1 MQFDPFAPELPVTAC
16 ADPRPFFCC
25 DIISFNGQGQLCP
38 LTCAEWR
45 DLSNYTRMNTIQSRI
60 VEKKV
65 ENLVTLTW
73 KLSWK
78 SFSTSHLP
86 FLSSN
91 PKILKALPKTF
102 PTKMKSNKCPAK
114 EKKWGK
120 KKRKKRGGEKAKS
133 KSQDCCVAC
142 KPKNYVIIIFCF
154 LRMPKPP
161 KLILICIWIR
171 RPCSVWPVNCFLVSL
186 SSL

>member
-60 VEKKV
+60 VEKKA

-86 FLSSN
+86 FLSSS
-91 PKILKALPKTF
+91 PKILKAFPKTF
-102 PTKMKSNKCPAK
+102 PTKIKSIKMPS
-114 EKKWGK
+114 
-120 KKRKKRGGEKAKS
+120 KRKKMRQEKARKES
-133 KSQDCCVAC
+133 
-142 KPKNYVIIIFCF
+142 
-154 LRMPKPP
+154 
-161 KLILICIWIR
+161 R
-171 RPCSVWPVNCFLVSL
+171 RES
-186 SSL
+186 

>member
-1 MQFDPFAPELPVTAC
+1 MQFDPFTPKLPITAC

-60 VEKKV
+60 VEKKA
-65 ENLVTLTW
+65 ENLLTLTW

-91 PKILKALPKTF
+91 PKILKLSQKLFPPKWSLLNAQQKKQNEARKSEKRGEERKRKVKVKTAVSLVNPKT
-102 PTKMKSNKCPAK
+102 MS
-114 EKKWGK
+114 
-120 KKRKKRGGEKAKS
+120 
-133 KSQDCCVAC
+133 
-142 KPKNYVIIIFCF
+142 
-154 LRMPKPP
+154 
-161 KLILICIWIR
+161 
-171 RPCSVWPVNCFLVSL
+171 
-186 SSL
+186 